1 MDHLSVES
9 LVLVSED
16 TPDRSL
22 LTHWLRMVGLPV
34 LVTEAEQVE
43 RTFSSRRS
51 SLYLTVGRADKIIFT
66 KVTVLNVASEVFFFL
81 LRNIRRISSPPPT
94 IGSWLQTL

>member
-1 MDHLSVES
+1 MSVES

-66 KVTVLNVASEVFFFL
+66 KVIVLNVASEVFFCYGVET
-81 LRNIRRISSPPPT
+81 RVGVNGKIY
-94 IGSWLQTL
+94 